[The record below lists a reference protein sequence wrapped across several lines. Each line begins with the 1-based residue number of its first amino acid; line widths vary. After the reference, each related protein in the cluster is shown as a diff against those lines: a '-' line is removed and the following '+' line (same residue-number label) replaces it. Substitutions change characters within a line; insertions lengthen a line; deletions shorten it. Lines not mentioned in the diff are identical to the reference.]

1 MFDVDDERSKQTVR
15 RPRFVMC
22 ALPAD
27 TASGARSA

>member
-1 MFDVDDERSKQTVR
+1 MFDVDDERSKQTARIR
-15 RPRFVMC
+15 RFAFC